1 MERFAG
7 LAAVVTA
14 CTIWGLSPL
23 FYRALAGVPALE
35 VLAHRTLWSFVFFAI
50 VILLTGRG
58 ARVRAALGSRREMG
72 LLLVAA
78 AMVSTNWFLFIFAV
92 QSGQTIESSLGYYIF
107 PLLAGAI
114 GWAVLREGMGR
125 LQGLGFALAAAAVTF
140 IAVWHGVL
148 PWMAL
153 ALAGTFAAYG
163 LAKRGVSSGPVTSV
177 FAEMIWILPLALL
190 WIAGAQLA
198 GWGGPGAGAFGGPDT
213 WLLVLSGPLTGVP
226 FMLFSHAAKSL
237 RYSTVGVA
245 FYVNPTLQFLVAVLA
260 FGEAFTPAEG
270 VAFPLIWAG
279 VALYSI
285 GLVRQERRAASTSS
299 GEAQTVR

>member
-7 LAAVVTA
+7 LAAVVAA

-23 FYRALAGVPALE
+23 YYRALSGVPALE
-35 VLAHRTLWSFVFFAI
+35 VLAHRTLWSFVFFAG
-50 VILLTGRG
+50 VILLTGRV
-58 ARVRAALGSRREMG
+58 ARVRAALASRREMG
-72 LLLVAA
+72 VLLIAA
-78 AMVSTNWFLFIFAV
+78 VMVSSNWFLFIFAV

-114 GWAVLREGMGR
+114 GWAVLRERMGL
-125 LQGLGFALAAAAVTF
+125 LQGLGFGLAACAVGF

-148 PWMAL
+148 PWLAL
-153 ALAGTFAAYG
+153 ALAGTFAGYG

-177 FAEMIWILPLALL
+177 FAEMIWILPLALI
-190 WIAGAQLA
+190 WIAGAQVF
-198 GWGGPGAGAFGGPDT
+198 GWGGAGAGAFGGPKT
-213 WLLVLSGPLTGVP
+213 WLLLVSGPLTGVP
-226 FMLFSHAAKSL
+226 FMLFSYAAKTL

-285 GLVRQERRAASTSS
+285 GLVRQERRASITASGVSH
-299 GEAQTVR
+299 TVR